1 LNIFFYEFKI
11 LITDSPCHGEEY
23 NDAEDKY
30 IDGYNDPNNS
40 DFKRKK
46 IKNYL
51 EDFINQNIYL
61 IGFIISKKN
70 TKKMYNKF
78 QKFYKE
84 KNKEDLFSNK
94 IGALKDII
102 KEKLQDLLKDQ
113 KKEVMNIK

>member
-1 LNIFFYEFKI
+1 
-11 LITDSPCHGEEY
+11 
-23 NDAEDKY
+23 
-30 IDGYNDPNNS
+30 
-40 DFKRKK
+40 
-46 IKNYL
+46 
-51 EDFINQNIYL
+51 
-61 IGFIISKKN
+61 
-70 TKKMYNKF
+70 MYNKF